1 MSTNPSFL
9 LKEDSTSES
18 SSKAEDV
25 SSIFNSAFKVE
36 LATTTEAINEV
47 LEVRYQVYC
56 IDRPFEDPNCFAN
69 KREHDAYDPR
79 SVHALIRHRSSGD
92 SVATVRLVL
101 AGDHE
106 ADSHFPMEGPCLRR
120 MSPVARQAVAD
131 TPREKIAELSRLAV
145 SREFRR
151 RLNESESPSGISE
164 QVCYSD
170 PEGGQR
176 AMPYIS
182 LGLFAAIVQMSV
194 KQGITHWMAVM
205 EPTLLRLLKRYG
217 IRFDHVGPTVEY
229 HGRRRPVFTEAAS
242 LLEGIRRERPDVWA
256 LITESGRYLPSKPAP
271 QGLSSRKF
279 ISMDSSAAP
288 RGRLKL
294 EIDNKSVASRAA
306 RGRNVLQ
313 DRVTNATS
321 A

>member
-1 MSTNPSFL
+1 MNTNPSFSVA
-9 LKEDSTSES
+9 EGGSTSQQ
-18 SSKAEDV
+18 KPAEDV
-25 SSIFNSAFKVE
+25 SSIFNSAFEVE
-36 LATTTEAINEV
+36 LALTPEAINEV

-92 SVATVRLVL
+92 SVAAVRLVL
-101 AGDHE
+101 AGENASESD
-106 ADSHFPMEGPCLRR
+106 FPMERPCLHR
-120 MSPVARQAVAD
+120 MNYSARKAVAE
-131 TPREKIAELSRLAV
+131 TPRHNIAELSRLAV
-145 SREFRR
+145 SREFRK
-151 RLNESESPSGISE
+151 RLNESESPSGISD

-182 LGLFAAIVQMSV
+182 LGLFAAIVRMSV
-194 KQGITHWMAVM
+194 RQGITHWMAVM

-242 LLEGIRRERPDVWA
+242 LLEGIRQERPDVWS
-256 LITESGRYLPSKPAP
+256 LITESGRYLPPKPQTQNSTTKRYAP
-271 QGLSSRKF
+271 VENQK
-279 ISMDSSAAP
+279 A
-288 RGRLKL
+288 K
-294 EIDNKSVASRAA
+294 ASREAVVAA
-306 RGRNVLQ
+306 
-313 DRVTNATS
+313 
-321 A
+321 